1 MIYLKKF
8 QTEEEYNAFS
18 RSRAKS
24 YVSLISESAV
34 VKYDKGTPEGIY
46 IQHIDGSLYTT
57 DDWTAGGFPNE
68 QANGVAVITSQC
80 GFVVAKTDIS
90 NSDTKW
96 YSSEIAVDGLFTTA
110 DEAVA
115 LVDYNGVTNTQ
126 VIISQ
131 LSSGAAYSCANYDF
145 PNGQKGYLPALG
157 ELAVMRDNLTL
168 VQSALGLI
176 GGDYVRTGQS
186 SNRYWSSTQGSDTN
200 VWMLFGTA
208 SFGVSSVSKTGY
220 AYIRAFAA
228 L

>member
-1 MIYLKKF
+1 MKYLRKF
-8 QTEEEYNAFS
+8 ETEADYNA
-18 RSRAKS
+18 AEKS
-24 YVSLISESAV
+24 PVKAYVSLVGSGVI
-34 VKYDKGTPEGIY
+34 YDKSMPEGIY
-46 IQHIDGSLYTT
+46 IQHIDGKLYTT
-57 DDWTAGGFPNE
+57 NEWTLGGFSNDK
-68 QANGVAVITSQC
+68 ANGVAVIASQC

-90 NSDTKW
+90 DSSTKW
-96 YSSEIAVDGLFTTA
+96 YSSELSVDGLFTTA

-131 LSSGAAYSCANYDF
+131 LSSGAAYSCANYEF

-157 ELAVMRDNLTL
+157 ELAVMRDNIGL

-176 GGDYVRTGQS
+176 GGDNVRTGQS

-200 VWMLFGTA
+200 VWMLFGSA
-208 SFGVSSVSKTGY
+208 SFGVANTSKTGY

>member
-1 MIYLKKF
+1 MVYLKKF
-8 QTEEEYNAFS
+8 ATEEEYNSFK
-18 RSRAKS
+18 RNPVKK
-24 YVSLISESAV
+24 YVSLISATGE
-34 VKYDKGTPEGIY
+34 VKYDKGIPEGVY

-57 DDWTAGGFPNE
+57 DDWTAGGFSNDL
-68 QANGVAVITSQC
+68 ANGVAVVASQC

-90 NSDTKW
+90 SSSTKW
-96 YSSEIAVDGLFTTA
+96 YSSDIAVDGLFTTA

-131 LSSGAAYSCANYDF
+131 LSSGAAYSCANYEF

-157 ELAVMRDNLTL
+157 ELAVMRDNIGL

-176 GGDYVRTGQS
+176 GGDYVLTGVNT
-186 SNRYWSSTQGSDTN
+186 NRYWSSTQGSDTKA
-200 VWMLFGTA
+200 WFLFGNA
-208 SFGVSSVSKTGY
+208 SFGVANTPKTNY
-220 AYIRAFAA
+220 AFIRAFAA

>member
-1 MIYLKKF
+1 MVYLKKF
-8 QTEEEYNAFS
+8 TTEDEYNSFK
-18 RSRAKS
+18 RSMAKN
-24 YVSLISESAV
+24 YVSLISSTGE
-34 VKYDKGTPEGIY
+34 VKYDKGVPKGVY
-46 IQHIDGSLYTT
+46 IQHIDGNLYTT
-57 DDWTAGGFPNE
+57 DDWTAGGFSNDL
-68 QANGVAVITSQC
+68 ANGVAVVASQC

-90 NSDTKW
+90 GSTTKW

-131 LSSGAAYSCANYDF
+131 LSSGAAYSCANYEF

-157 ELAVMRDNLTL
+157 ELAVMRDNITL

-176 GGDYVRTGQS
+176 GGDSVRTGQS
-186 SNRYWSSTQGSDTN
+186 SNKYWSSTQGSDTN
-200 VWMLFGTA
+200 AWMLFGSA
-208 SFGVSSVSKTGY
+208 SFGVANISKTGY